1 MTRYEYKVVP
11 APRRGEKARGAR
23 STEDRFALA
32 LATLMNGLGR
42 DGWEY
47 LRADTLPVEERHGLT
62 GRLST
67 SYQNMLIFRRVLDQA
82 TEPEAEAPALAA
94 PTGAGSPSDSGSAR
108 LASVHTLE
116 TPKRFRTPRLVTPFG
131 ERSGAPAVGPAPDK
145 ARAEDKAPP
154 AE

>member
-67 SYQNMLIFRRVLDQA
+67 SYQNMLIFRRVLPQA

-94 PTGAGSPSDSGSAR
+94 PTAADPLSDPATPR
-108 LASVHTLE
+108 LASIHTLE
-116 TPKRFRTPRLVTPFG
+116 APKRFRTPRLVTPFG
-131 ERSGAPAVGPAPDK
+131 ERGGAPTVGPAPGK